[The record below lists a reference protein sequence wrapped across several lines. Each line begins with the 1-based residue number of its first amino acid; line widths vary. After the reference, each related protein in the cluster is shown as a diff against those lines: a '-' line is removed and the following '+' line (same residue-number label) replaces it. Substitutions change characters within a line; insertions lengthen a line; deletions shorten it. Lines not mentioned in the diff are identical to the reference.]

1 MEIFLVFAL
10 FATLSL
16 AAGWVAAYEHLY
28 PHARQA
34 SNLTAKP
41 APATFPGSPYREPP
55 GREGVEASPL
65 PVYQPAPPPPAAK
78 PVMETWGIA
87 RRGSIVR
94 PASRY
99 DVPAYVPAYSSSL
112 REYELEKKYG
122 ICPTNGPFDIRDKQ
136 IRDLEDQ
143 QLEVSAEI
151 NYLKCS
157 TLQSRIH
164 RYGFE
169 PHGKCAEL
177 EARWQTLHAQIAG
190 LKAQKN
196 S

>member
-65 PVYQPAPPPPAAK
+65 PVYQPEARPTAQRPVVEK
-78 PVMETWGIA
+78 PVKPM
-87 RRGSIVR
+87 
-94 PASRY
+94 SRY
-99 DVPAYVPAYSSSL
+99 VTPAYAPSL

-122 ICPTNGPFDIRDKQ
+122 ICPTNGPFDIRDRQ
-136 IRDLEDQ
+136 IRALEDE

-157 TLQSRIH
+157 TRESRIH

-177 EARWQTLHAQIAG
+177 ERRWQALHTQIAG